1 MKYLKNL
8 FSIAII
14 LLLSPVP
21 ILALDDFSSIDIPSC
36 GIIKLFP
43 KPLKPNDP
51 NRPKAPS
58 MQQIFCYYEDGQ
70 LTFEFAIPEGDCLLT
85 VTDLSNNF
93 ARSYSFSS
101 EAEATVYVG
110 TLTEAYIE
118 ISTASGHEYEGY
130 IGSDF

>member
-14 LLLSPVP
+14 LLLSPVS
-21 ILALDDFSSIDIPSC
+21 ILAFDDFSSTQVPNC
-36 GIIKLFP
+36 QLIKVSP
-43 KPLKPNDP
+43 KQSKTNY
-51 NRPKAPS
+51 RPKAPS
-58 MQQIFCYYEDGQ
+58 MQQIFCYYEEGQ
-70 LTFEFAIPEGDCLLT
+70 LTFDFAIPEGDCALT
-85 VTDLSNNF
+85 VTDLTTNF
-93 ARSYSFSS
+93 ARTYSFSS

>member
-1 MKYLKNL
+1 MFKLKSTAIDVIGLLFCVCCPNLCYAHESQNPPTNQTSTIYLRTKK
-8 FSIAII
+8 AT
-14 LLLSPVP
+14 V
-21 ILALDDFSSIDIPSC
+21 
-36 GIIKLFP
+36 G
-43 KPLKPNDP
+43 

-58 MQQIFCYYEDGQ
+58 MQQIFCYYEEGQ
-70 LTFEFAIPEGDCLLT
+70 LTFDFAIPEGDCALT
-85 VTDLSNNF
+85 VTDLTTNF